1 MRCDMAKG
9 ADSGG
14 VLQVSRCH
22 CETGRKRHRIPDSVR
37 IPFENSQTTV
47 AQGIVVDDDTEED
60 DTEDDTEDEVM
71 EDNQVS
77 DGEGH
82 DEDEGEEDDD
92 DDDNDDDDDDNDDDN
107 DSDDNDN
114 EIDDDSDGEMASPS
128 HHPAHPLLLPPPVD
142 AHPPFIPT
150 QAPPMQVGAVQAG
163 IMWIDNHDDSDTDEA
178 SEPSTDAT
186 QPTLH
191 DSDSESDEEGVP
203 QIATWR
209 LNLTA
214 LSTVYNFY
222 AVAYKDKIHISRP
235 RSCVTNALP
244 TKPDLVLRPGAS
256 HMGIVV
262 GGYLDQSFPHQVNHL
277 IVGDFGDEE
286 ILLLAYDDG
295 DVIGFY
301 TRHIEAELLR
311 LEYDN
316 DMGPPRVPKPFFHEN
331 VGKSAWGLAVHK
343 QSRMIAV
350 GANTHNVCVF
360 IFALTGE
367 LYQHVEEA
375 DHVEFF
381 RTLIKNEKGAL
392 GNRVISGGEKDN
404 AKFVSGLE
412 RAVRR
417 RDANWRIVLETGSAG
432 DNIPNV
438 AFGSDADGDAEKVLA
453 VDVKG
458 SLWIMDIWK
467 MNKCPHIRI
476 DGLHSIRTPS
486 DRQRLFQWPRELPR
500 AWGVLVLPESSFLP
514 TKSYDDSLGLKPREA
529 KYVSNDKIGRWVDI
543 SVGIN
548 HVKNNST
555 THPWVRSGN
564 TNRFAINPH
573 LQRRQRWENWYDF
586 NTSQG
591 PSWSVTIDEQGQQ
604 RMPLVPSKGKYQ
616 AGRKEAD
623 GKLILGDGSS
633 IMRTY
638 ELDIELRSFEE
649 DGVGIMFERAIEQ
662 DRPANTV
669 LRPMRWSHER
679 LSNLIHVP
687 ELSLVVAGSLCGRV
701 ALVTLTRPVYEN
713 SPFKRG
719 FKIEAILPT
728 KKDED
733 SQLRPICP
741 LLGVAIAPM
750 PCSGKLG
757 KADEPLGTRGY
768 RLMLHYYDLRVLSY
782 EVYRNMTTE
791 ELSVV

>member
-1 MRCDMAKG
+1 MAKS

-22 CETGRKRHRIPDSVR
+22 CETGRKRHRIPNSVR
-37 IPFENSQTTV
+37 IPFENPQITV
-47 AQGIVVDDDTEED
+47 AQGIVIDDGTED

-77 DGEGH
+77 EENDQDDEEDDQDG
-82 DEDEGEEDDD
+82 DDDIDDFDDSDNDEDDD
-92 DDDNDDDDDDNDDDN
+92 DS
-107 DSDDNDN
+107 DS
-114 EIDDDSDGEMASPS
+114 EIASPD
-128 HHPAHPLLLPPPVD
+128 HHPAHPLQSPPPVD

-150 QAPPMQVGAVQAG
+150 QAPPMQVGGDQAD
-163 IMWIDNHDDSDTDEA
+163 IMWIDNLDDSDTDEA

-244 TKPDLVLRPGAS
+244 TKPDLVLRPGPS

-301 TRHIEAELLR
+301 TRHIEDELLR
-311 LEYDN
+311 LEYD
-316 DMGPPRVPKPFFHEN
+316 DDIGSPRVPKPFFHEN

-343 QSRMIAV
+343 QSRIIAV

-381 RTLIKNEKGAL
+381 RTLIKNEKGIL
-392 GNRVISGGEKDN
+392 GNRVTSGGEKDT
-404 AKFVSGLE
+404 AKFASRLE
-412 RAVRR
+412 HAVRR
-417 RDANWRIVLETGSAG
+417 RDANWRIVLETGNAG

-438 AFGSDADGDAEKVLA
+438 AFGSDADGDAEKVVA

-458 SLWIMDIWK
+458 NLWIMDIWR
-467 MNKCPHIRI
+467 MNKCPHIRL
-476 DGLHSIRTPS
+476 DGLHTVRTAS
-486 DRQRLFQWPRELPR
+486 DRQRLFQWPHELPR

-514 TKSYDDSLGLKPREA
+514 TKSYADSLGLKPREA
-529 KYVSNDKIGRWVDI
+529 KYVSNDKIGRWIDI
-543 SVGIN
+543 SGGIK

-555 THPWVRSGN
+555 IHPWVRSGN
-564 TNRFAINPH
+564 TNRFAVNPH
-573 LQRRQRWENWYDF
+573 IQRRQRWESWYDF
-586 NTSQG
+586 NSSQG
-591 PSWSVTIDEQGQQ
+591 PSWSVTIDDQGHQ
-604 RMPLVPSKGKYQ
+604 RIPPFQSKGKYQ
-616 AGRKEAD
+616 AGRKEVD
-623 GKLILGDGSS
+623 RKLILGDGSS

-649 DGVGIMFERAIEQ
+649 NGVGIMFERVIEQ
-662 DRPANTV
+662 DRPLNTV

-687 ELSLVVAGSLCGRV
+687 ELSLAVAGSLCGRV

-719 FKIEAILPT
+719 FKIEVILPT

-733 SQLRPICP
+733 SQFRPICP

-782 EVYRNMTTE
+782 EVYRNTATE